1 MLESFQL
8 LSQPT
13 RVQPQMADLQ
23 EEGCWPLLLRTK
35 GLPGIRWLEGCH
47 SSYLLRTSYK
57 LGSVLRAL
65 YVSSQQPYEVGTTWS
80 YITAE
85 LGRPQMTQP
94 MSEEAGIQTPS
105 PSVLSPPIFPMLT
118 SASPSA
124 FLSQT
129 FPNTGWDWGQSVAS
143 EVLPI
148 CSAYSLPV

>member
-8 LSQPT
+8 LSQSR
-13 RVQPQMADLQ
+13 RVQPQLADVQ
-23 EEGCWPLLLRTK
+23 AEGCWPLSLRIK
-35 GLPGIRWLEGCH
+35 GLPGIRWLKGCH
-47 SSYLLRTSYK
+47 SSYLPRTSYK
-57 LGSVLRAL
+57 LGSVLRVL
-65 YVSSQQPYEVGTTWS
+65 YVSSQQPYEVGTAWS

-94 MSEEAGIQTPS
+94 MSTEAGIQTPS
-105 PSVLSPPIFPMLT
+105 PSVLSPPVFPMLT

-124 FLSQT
+124 FFSQT

-148 CSAYSLPV
+148 CLARSLPV